1 MLSRGSEW
9 NRWDPHI
16 HSPDTVLNDQ
26 FRGTDPWSSYL
37 DALETKIPR
46 IRAIGVTDYYLTDNY
61 EKVLRD

>member
-16 HSPDTVLNDQ
+16 HSLDTVLNDQ